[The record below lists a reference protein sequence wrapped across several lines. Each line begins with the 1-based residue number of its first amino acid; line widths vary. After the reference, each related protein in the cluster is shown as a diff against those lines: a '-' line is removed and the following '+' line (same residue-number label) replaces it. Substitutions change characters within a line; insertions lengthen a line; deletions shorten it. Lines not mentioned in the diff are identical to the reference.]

1 MIIVMDLHREYATP
15 MKIDAESVIEAH
27 FIMQQIINR
36 HCKQALI
43 SLGGG
48 KDVKRLNDS
57 ANDYKY
63 MTLDEYLTTL
73 MDIKDE
79 LD

>member
-1 MIIVMDLHREYATP
+1 MIIVMDLHRQYATP
-15 MKIDAESVIEAH
+15 MKIDAGSVVEAH

-36 HCKQALI
+36 HGEQALI
-43 SLGGG
+43 SLDGG
-48 KDVKRLNDS
+48 KNVMRLNDS

-73 MDIKDE
+73 RDIKDE